1 MEKTKRVILVSGMS
15 GAGKSTATRILEDM
29 GYHIIDN
36 FPVQLLSL
44 LVDMIE
50 NSTDPRYSYIAL
62 STSTEDFPAFL
73 RGIKGEGI
81 EVRVLFLDA
90 SDTVL
95 IHRYKST
102 RRTHPMLLSNT
113 ANTLEEAIGV
123 ERTMLSKVINNS
135 FVTIDTSFLTE
146 KEMKNTLNQYF
157 AKGAAPSFSISFIS
171 FGYKYGV
178 PMDADLMIDV
188 RFLPNPF
195 WVPELRPY
203 SGNDKCVYDYVMEK
217 PETKEFLKR
226 LLSFMDYSFK
236 EYVKEGKNHFTVA
249 IGCTGGQHRSV
260 AITNF
265 LYDHY
270 RNTYHSYKQH
280 RDEKKWI
287 TVNE

>member
-62 STSTEDFPAFL
+62 ATSAEDFPAFL

>member
-62 STSTEDFPAFL
+62 STSAEDFPAFL

-217 PETKEFLKR
+217 PETREFLKR

>member
-62 STSTEDFPAFL
+62 STSAEDFPAFL

-287 TVNE
+287 IGNE